1 MTTHYDTLGVS
12 KTATQADIKKAYRK
26 LAGQHHP
33 DKGGDNET
41 FAKINQA
48 NDILSNDQKRAQYDA
63 ELAGPR
69 MGGFR
74 NPGHNDSGVHFRWGG
89 GADNPD
95 IADILNGIRMQFGG
109 FGQRRQ
115 EPHREVNRDIRI
127 HIKLDAASTLD
138 EQKRTLNIRMPSG
151 KDEAVEITIPRGV
164 PDGGTIRY
172 SGLGDN
178 SIATALRGDLYVL
191 YSVALP
197 DGYQAEGIDIYTEV
211 VVNCLEAMIGCE
223 KEVTSIDGKVFSVKI
238 PAGTQPGTKFAI
250 ADQGL
255 CSPNH
260 PGRGRL
266 IVFVDIV
273 IVMNLTDEQLD
284 KVRELQASL

>member
-12 KTATQADIKKAYRK
+12 KTATQAEIKKAYRK

-48 NDILSNDQKRAQYDA
+48 NDILSNEQKRAQYDA

-69 MGGFR
+69 FGGFR
-74 NPGHNDSGVHFRWGG
+74 QQGGDGNVHFRWGAG
-89 GADNPD
+89 GDNVD
-95 IADILNGIRMQFGG
+95 ISDILNSMRRQFGG
-109 FGQRRQ
+109 YGRQQEQR
-115 EPHREVNRDIRI
+115 REVNRDIRI
-127 HIKLDAASTLD
+127 HIGLEAASTLA
-138 EQKRTLNIRMPSG
+138 EQKRTLNIKMPNG
-151 KDEAVEITIPRGV
+151 KEEAVEITIPRGV

-191 YSVALP
+191 YSVTLP
-197 DGYQAEGIDIYTEV
+197 DGYQADGIDIYTEV
-211 VVNCLEAMIGCE
+211 IVNCLEAMIGCE
-223 KEVTSIDGKVFSVKI
+223 REVTSLDGKVFSVKI
-238 PAGTQPGTKFAI
+238 PAGTQTGTKFAI

-255 CSPNH
+255 YAPNH

-266 IVFVDIV
+266 IVFVDIF
-273 IVMNLTDEQLD
+273 ILKDLTDDQLD
-284 KVRELQASL
+284 KLRELQASL